1 MLLKGRNRLGPCF
14 SIFEIRN
21 MQFRLIHK
29 SWVERPSNPVNEP
42 DPEWRLGRNLYSL
55 DGGQAPWIER
65 EPVARPATIV
75 GSSRCRST
83 VSRVGY
89 KQLWSGPMS
98 GTNLGERAVVIGS
111 GIAGLLSARQ
121 LSPFFDELI
130 LLDRDRIPE
139 GLSFPKTR
147 SN

>member
-1 MLLKGRNRLGPCF
+1 
-14 SIFEIRN
+14 
-21 MQFRLIHK
+21 
-29 SWVERPSNPVNEP
+29 
-42 DPEWRLGRNLYSL
+42 
-55 DGGQAPWIER
+55 
-65 EPVARPATIV
+65 
-75 GSSRCRST
+75 
-83 VSRVGY
+83 
-89 KQLWSGPMS
+89 MS